1 MTTKKRK
8 GPSRA
13 AEEAARVGIFDN
25 AGHLDSDRA
34 QRLRGLGVTNG
45 AVNTVAFVA
54 GSAATDD
61 LAEELAEEAVV
72 AMTSGGD
79 HLGDDLNRDVEEDW
93 GGPFVVTSGSK
104 EFAAGT
110 DESNVEDAT
119 REPFPTT

>member
-8 GPSRA
+8 SPSRGA
-13 AEEAARVGIFDN
+13 GDSSRARTFDN
-25 AGHLDSDRA
+25 AGHLDFDRA
-34 QRLRGLGVTNG
+34 QRLLGLGVTNG
-45 AVNTVAFVA
+45 SIDSVAFVA
-54 GSAATDD
+54 GSAAEDD

-72 AMTSGGD
+72 AMTTGAD
-79 HLGDDLNRDVEEDW
+79 QLVEDLNRDVEEDW

>member
-1 MTTKKRK
+1 MTTKRRK
-8 GPSRA
+8 GLSRRA
-13 AEEAARVGIFDN
+13 GDAARGGIFDN
-25 AGHLDSDRA
+25 AGHLDFDRA

-45 AVNTVAFVA
+45 SHEIVAFVA
-54 GSAATDD
+54 GSAAEDD
-61 LAEELAEEAVV
+61 LAEELAEDAVV
-72 AMTSGGD
+72 AMTTGAD
-79 HLGDDLNRDVEEDW
+79 QLVEDLNRDVEEDW